1 VRINHEF
8 LGSALIEVNIT
19 LWSIVQ
25 RYHSHVDRL
34 GDMDFVVEDRLHE
47 LAIVFQDRRLS
58 GLEGVAFGPAEPI
71 VQRPI
76 WLSLSRTL
84 SLRLNSLT
92 KKCSGPPLANFAME

>member
-1 VRINHEF
+1 MRINHEF

-58 GLEGVAFGPAEPI
+58 GLEGVAFGPAEPYSPTADLAI
-71 VQRPI
+71 
-76 WLSLSRTL
+76 S
-84 SLRLNSLT
+84 
-92 KKCSGPPLANFAME
+92 LANTILEVELLD